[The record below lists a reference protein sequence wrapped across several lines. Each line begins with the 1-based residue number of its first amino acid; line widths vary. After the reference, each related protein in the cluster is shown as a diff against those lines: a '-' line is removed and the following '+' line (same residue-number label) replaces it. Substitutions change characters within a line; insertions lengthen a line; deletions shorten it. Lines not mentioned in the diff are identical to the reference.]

1 MSSSQLRRWLTLLA
15 IVIVVIAVDQGAK
28 RAVIDNL
35 RLGES
40 FQPIPAL
47 YPYFQ
52 ITHSE
57 NTGAAFGFL
66 QQAGDLFLIIA
77 VIVVVVM
84 IYFYPRVPEHDHL
97 IRFSIGLI
105 IGGAL
110 GNALDRVLH
119 GAVIDFIHYQLPG
132 VASNVSNLADHA
144 IVIGVILIFIA
155 TWNSDRKKAAEKA
168 ANDSTHDSP
177 QL

>member
-1 MSSSQLRRWLTLLA
+1 MSSSLRHWLFLLLVVVAVVAADQLS
-15 IVIVVIAVDQGAK
+15 K
-28 RAVIDNL
+28 RAVITHL

-40 FQPIPAL
+40 FQPVPAL

-57 NTGAAFGFL
+57 NSGAAFGFL
-66 QQAGDLFLIIA
+66 QQAGDLFLVIA
-77 VIVVVVM
+77 VVVVAVM
-84 IYFYPRVPEHDHL
+84 LYFYPRIPADGGL
-97 IRFSIGLI
+97 TRFAVGLI

-144 IVIGVILIFIA
+144 IVIGVIVIFAA
-155 TWNSDRKKAAEKA
+155 TWNSDRKQAQEKA
-168 ANDSTHDSP
+168 TAEQPDDSP